1 MFALEH
7 LQSEHRI
14 LLFMKSLLYICTIVL
29 DTLLFYFK
37 NLSKPQHKIE
47 ETK

>member
-1 MFALEH
+1 MSALEH

-14 LLFMKSLLYICTIVL
+14 LLFLKSLLYVCTIVL
-29 DTLLFYFK
+29 DILIFYFK